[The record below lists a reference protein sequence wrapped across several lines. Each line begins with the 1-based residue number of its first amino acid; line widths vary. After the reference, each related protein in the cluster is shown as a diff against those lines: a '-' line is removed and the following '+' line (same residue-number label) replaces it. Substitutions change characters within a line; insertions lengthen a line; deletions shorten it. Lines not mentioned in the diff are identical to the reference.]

1 MPTTTSLTYIWNF
14 GSLLGI
20 TLGVQIITGIILSM
34 HYISDSNVAFNSV
47 FHIVRD
53 VNNGWLIRYIH
64 ANGASFF
71 FIFVYIHIAK
81 AIYYGG
87 YLRVSLWISGIAIFF
102 IMMGTAFLGY
112 VLPWGQMSFWGATV
126 ITNFASAIPYIGK
139 NIVCW
144 VWGGFS
150 VGAPTLSRF
159 FAFHFIL
166 PFILSAMVIIHLIL
180 LHVNGSSN
188 PLGIKNNYD
197 FTSFHPY
204 FLVKDLHGLVIAS
217 IFFSIII
224 FWFPNYLGD
233 AENFIQANPLVTPVH
248 IVPEWYFLFAY
259 AILRWVPNKLLG
271 LICLVLSIL
280 ALCLLPFLHTSKKQS
295 LSFRPIGKIFF
306 WWFIFNFILLTWL
319 GMKLVEYPYFNASI
333 ISSILYFSFLF
344 LIPYSGKIDNRLI
357 F

>member
-1 MPTTTSLTYIWNF
+1 
-14 GSLLGI
+14 
-20 TLGVQIITGIILSM
+20 M

-71 FIFVYIHIAK
+71 FIFVYVHIAK

-139 NIVCW
+139 NIVYW

-188 PLGIKNNYD
+188 PLGLKNNYD

-280 ALCLLPFLHTSKKQS
+280 ALCLLPFLHTSRKQS

-344 LIPYSGKIDNRLI
+344 LIPYSGKIDNKLI